1 MQAKGSRQMKS
12 AGEKKYFTLLV
23 LGLTAFMLCSCS
35 QQQNSKATKSSNEVI
50 VRADV
55 TLKPTLLEVAQNYLY
70 VSSMKIKFQFAPS
83 ASVISDPPADSVDV
97 YIFAND
103 HYLEPARELNL
114 VDSVGEV
121 HLAYAVPGLIVP
133 RFNRNLMITS
143 LAEMKDSKL
152 RIGIADPQ
160 SDVLGAFTVEM
171 LKRNNIYESINHRL
185 ILTGPSALDLT
196 ERVSKCEIDVGVAWT
211 MSTNWNPESFDVVLP
226 VPNEIPRVAA
236 ITAVRAASPAD
247 SAAAGKLMTYLKSDR
262 CLNIFRKWGYL
273 INESDIHMYA
283 PAASIGGKPEF

>member
-1 MQAKGSRQMKS
+1 
-12 AGEKKYFTLLV
+12 
-23 LGLTAFMLCSCS
+23 
-35 QQQNSKATKSSNEVI
+35 
-50 VRADV
+50 
-55 TLKPTLLEVAQNYLY
+55 
-70 VSSMKIKFQFAPS
+70 
-83 ASVISDPPADSVDV
+83 
-97 YIFAND
+97 
-103 HYLEPARELNL
+103 
-114 VDSVGEV
+114 
-121 HLAYAVPGLIVP
+121 LIVP

-211 MSTNWNPESFDVVLP
+211 MSTNWNPESFDVVLL

-236 ITAVRAASPAD
+236 ITAVRA
-247 SAAAGKLMTYLKSDR
+247 DR